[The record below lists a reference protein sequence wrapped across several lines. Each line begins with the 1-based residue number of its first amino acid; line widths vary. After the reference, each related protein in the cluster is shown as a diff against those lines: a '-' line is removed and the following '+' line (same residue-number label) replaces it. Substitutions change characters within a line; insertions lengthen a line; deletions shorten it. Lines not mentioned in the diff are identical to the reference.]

1 LKFECPTLAVFKAG
15 GFNFS
20 DGVVNFNRPEI
31 RMDRFARG
39 QFQVGYEA
47 RVDVGALRQKRIA
60 NAQRR
65 REEAQLDALLV
76 WKDENVRYLTDLR
89 PQLIAGKT
97 TALNGALLIADHP
110 PILFCSGGER
120 DRAERTMPWITEVHT
135 IPIIEERS
143 LIEGFVRAILSPV
156 LQKHA
161 LMGARIGMDEAN
173 TNLVQFISKY
183 LPEVRIEDGD
193 TPMQQARKIKL
204 PEEIALLEEAT
215 ALADA
220 VTASAVAAI
229 AEGVR
234 ECDVAGEAMRTL
246 FRLGGEYAHVMTPFV
261 ASGEHMSPPHRISSD
276 KLIRNGDLVF
286 IDIGANWNGYFGDVA
301 RTTICGKPSRRQQE
315 IFTAVYEALR
325 AGIAKMR
332 PGCTN
337 QDAAQAIIQT
347 AEKYNLGK
355 RFLSLFIGHGVGIGA
370 NEPPYIGETLP
381 GAPVYE
387 FQPGMVFAVEPLIW
401 VEGVRGGGGVRL
413 EEMVLITDGDA
424 HVMSRAPFE
433 ERLLLI

>member
-1 LKFECPTLAVFKAG
+1 
-15 GFNFS
+15 
-20 DGVVNFNRPEI
+20 
-31 RMDRFARG
+31 MDPFARG
-39 QFQVGYEA
+39 QFQVSYEA
-47 RVDVGALRQKRIA
+47 RTDLQDLRQKRVER
-60 NAQRR
+60 AQRQ
-65 REEAQLDALLV
+65 REQAQLDALLV

-97 TALNGALLIADHP
+97 TALNGALLIPNQA

-120 DRAERTMPWITEVHT
+120 DRAERAMPWVTEIHT

-143 LIEGFVRAILSPV
+143 LIEGFVRSILSRV
-156 LQKHA
+156 LAAHG
-161 LMGARIGMDEAN
+161 LERARIGMDEAN
-173 TNLVQFISKY
+173 TILFHSLALH
-183 LPEVRIEDGD
+183 LPNVHIEDGD
-193 TPMQQARKIKL
+193 TPMQLARRIKL

-220 VTASAVAAI
+220 VTASGVAAI

-234 ECDVAGEAMRTL
+234 ECEVAAEAMRTL

-301 RTTICGKPSRRQQE
+301 RATICGKPSRRQKE
-315 IFTAVYEALR
+315 IFSAVYEGLR

-337 QDAAQAIIQT
+337 QDAAQAIIET
-347 AEKYNLGK
+347 AERFNLGG

-387 FQPGMVFAVEPLIW
+387 FEPGMVFAVEPLIW

-413 EEMVLITDGDA
+413 EEMVLITEGEA

-433 ERLLLI
+433 ESLLLEA

>member
-1 LKFECPTLAVFKAG
+1 
-15 GFNFS
+15 
-20 DGVVNFNRPEI
+20 
-31 RMDRFARG
+31 MDRFARG
-39 QFQVGYEA
+39 QFQVSYEA
-47 RVDVGALRQKRIA
+47 RADLAALRQKRVA
-60 NAQRR
+60 RAQRE
-65 REEAQLDALLV
+65 REQAQLDALLV

-89 PQLIAGKT
+89 AQLIAGKT
-97 TALNGALLIADHP
+97 TALNGALLTPDKP
-110 PILFCSGGER
+110 PILFCSGGEH
-120 DRAERTMPWITEVHT
+120 DRARRTMPWIHEMHM

-143 LIEGFVRAILSPV
+143 LIEGFVCNILSPV
-156 LQKHA
+156 LHEHQ
-161 LMGARIGMDEAN
+161 LARAHIGMDEAN
-173 TNLVQFISKY
+173 TSLMECIAKH
-183 LPEVRIEDGD
+183 LPEVRIQDGD
-193 TPMQQARKIKL
+193 TAMQRARKIKL
-204 PEEIALLEEAT
+204 PEEITLLEEAT

-220 VTASAVAAI
+220 VTATAVAAA

-234 ECDVAGEAMRTL
+234 ECEVAGEAMRTL

-276 KLIRNGDLVF
+276 KLIRHGDLVF
-286 IDIGANWNGYFGDVA
+286 VDIGANWNGYFGDVA
-301 RTTICGKPSRRQQE
+301 RTTVCGKPSRQQQE

-337 QDAAQAIIQT
+337 QDAAQAILQT
-347 AEKYNLGK
+347 ADKHKLGD

-387 FQPGMVFAVEPLIW
+387 FEPGMVFAVEPLIW

-413 EEMVLITDGDA
+413 EEMVLITEGEA

-433 ERLLLI
+433 EKLLLA